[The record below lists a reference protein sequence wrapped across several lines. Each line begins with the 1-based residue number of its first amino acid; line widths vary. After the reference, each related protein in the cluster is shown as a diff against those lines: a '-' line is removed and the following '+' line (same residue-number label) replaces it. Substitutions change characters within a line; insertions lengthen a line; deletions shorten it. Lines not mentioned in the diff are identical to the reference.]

1 MDIAIGSFAEP
12 QRNNADIS
20 AKEVIS
26 RVMSKAEIKKQALKS
41 NNKDYLLDFIEEK
54 PVKEYSK
61 EPESTM
67 LNLDFK
73 KKKSQKEVVGGSKNS
88 SSTGLDFLKDTSIS
102 TEIYL
107 DKLMSHINNL
117 KVISSSKISL
127 HQNTG
132 INELNK
138 LNNAFE
144 SLKTQLMEIQNC
156 VKSQNKYIPSS
167 RNQSKTPTRIIQE
180 KPQRIDSSPSPL
192 IQRRK
197 NGNYTFSSSPRNL
210 KVQNPNS
217 KILLNIRNQSQK
229 FETQGPKLQN
239 AEPFMSH
246 KILSKPVM
254 SQNFIHNQQRYQPKL
269 QVQKSPPAK
278 VITGNKIVSSSAHN
292 LPIPNSNQ
300 QNNYHHQAM
309 NFSKNSP
316 QIISTPILQQLPA
329 RKVGTPVSVRRR
341 LDSSTPSQ
349 RIRLDGTLTNNRVMG
364 FSSRPSS
371 RTNNVSNQ
379 QGGTQSYTPRNYS
392 GNRNDT
398 FSQKVGLR
406 LKSSSR
412 NSP

>member
-1 MDIAIGSFAEP
+1 VTYAHGNEALDLAIKGKFSNSNTFKDELFGKDNFFDINSQKASEVLSTKTNVFGKDSAKRMDIAIGSFAEP

-144 SLKTQLMEIQNC
+144 SLKT
-156 VKSQNKYIPSS
+156 
-167 RNQSKTPTRIIQE
+167 
-180 KPQRIDSSPSPL
+180 
-192 IQRRK
+192 
-197 NGNYTFSSSPRNL
+197 
-210 KVQNPNS
+210 
-217 KILLNIRNQSQK
+217 
-229 FETQGPKLQN
+229 
-239 AEPFMSH
+239 
-246 KILSKPVM
+246 
-254 SQNFIHNQQRYQPKL
+254 
-269 QVQKSPPAK
+269 
-278 VITGNKIVSSSAHN
+278 
-292 LPIPNSNQ
+292 
-300 QNNYHHQAM
+300 
-309 NFSKNSP
+309 
-316 QIISTPILQQLPA
+316 
-329 RKVGTPVSVRRR
+329 
-341 LDSSTPSQ
+341 
-349 RIRLDGTLTNNRVMG
+349 
-364 FSSRPSS
+364 
-371 RTNNVSNQ
+371 
-379 QGGTQSYTPRNYS
+379 
-392 GNRNDT
+392 
-398 FSQKVGLR
+398 
-406 LKSSSR
+406 
-412 NSP
+412 